1 MISHT
6 TMTSFNRQSEA
17 QAGQALPLFVHGQLR
32 PKGLT
37 ISPEVIQL
45 GCG

>member
-6 TMTSFNRQSEA
+6 SVTSFNRQSEA

-32 PKGLT
+32 PKELN
-37 ISPEVIQL
+37 ILP
-45 GCG
+45 